1 MVEGPAAPS
10 ERWDCAGW
18 RMPRSATAFAAVTDP
33 NGTMTR
39 GRKSGRLLRT
49 TISSSSRRTNSA
61 RWKRLVRDGGR
72 AAPLL
77 PRRLA
82 PGPQSV
88 CRLLPKRSG
97 PVRRRPGRHTK
108 GVTEPHILNVRRCD
122 TERRPYL
129 LTLRP

>member
-18 RMPRSATAFAAVTDP
+18 RMPRSATVFAAVTDP

-82 PGPQSV
+82 PGLSRCVVSFPSGV
-88 CRLLPKRSG
+88 VRSG
-97 PVRRRPGRHTK
+97 GGLAGTRRVSPNPTS
-108 GVTEPHILNVRRCD
+108 
-122 TERRPYL
+122 
-129 LTLRP
+129 